1 MEKPKNNKIVITL
14 LALIIIILSVLCILF
29 ATGTISFNSNKVND
43 NDTNK
48 NETNINNEQNLI
60 DTVKIT
66 NFTFGKPYAGGFGGG
81 GINTLVIDTNI
92 NLDCSN
98 DAIVGIRLS
107 GYCLDTEDNKYVMGG
122 PVGVMAFYCDNNAS
136 HVDSGHMISGQVFD
150 SNGNEVDTNNIKW
163 AEKEIKYCK
172 VDEARFVGTDG
183 DLIPSLSKK
192 INYEKNFL
200 NNTSQTNY
208 KEYNIYDEVILKDGS
223 KWMVIEN
230 SSKDSDYVTLIK
242 KEDIEVTGNTGDQLM
257 DEFFNSTTTYD
268 NSKLKKYLN
277 SVTNTIPVKLKEVNG
292 YKIRLITVEEI
303 MKNDNNWTY
312 DKTYDYYT
320 YNGNNSNISTFV
332 GLTMTNPKCT
342 EGKCSAFYVVGAAYN
357 DNQKATYYIDHWAS
371 GLPQIK
377 PVINV
382 YKTELDK

>member
-1 MEKPKNNKIVITL
+1 M
-14 LALIIIILSVLCILF
+14 F

-163 AEKEIKYCK
+163 LEKEIKYCK

-192 INYEKNFL
+192 
-200 NNTSQTNY
+200 
-208 KEYNIYDEVILKDGS
+208 
-223 KWMVIEN
+223 
-230 SSKDSDYVTLIK
+230 
-242 KEDIEVTGNTGDQLM
+242 
-257 DEFFNSTTTYD
+257 
-268 NSKLKKYLN
+268 
-277 SVTNTIPVKLKEVNG
+277 
-292 YKIRLITVEEI
+292 
-303 MKNDNNWTY
+303 
-312 DKTYDYYT
+312 
-320 YNGNNSNISTFV
+320 
-332 GLTMTNPKCT
+332 
-342 EGKCSAFYVVGAAYN
+342 
-357 DNQKATYYIDHWAS
+357 
-371 GLPQIK
+371 
-377 PVINV
+377 
-382 YKTELDK
+382 